1 MPTKRNQ
8 GFTLVELL
16 VVIGIIAI
24 LAGIV
29 LAAVSASKEKARQ
42 TVCLSNLSQIGKA
55 MAMYQQDNDGFYV
68 AESYEPYKIGDA
80 KQQTGD
86 YLVWLEVLTPYLKSE
101 AIACPSRPDVDVHSF
116 SLARVSGYGYNGLL
130 QNGEPIDQTKK
141 LYRSVGIHE
150 SIVKYPSVTVVA
162 GDMRVG
168 LISAFFPDTDN
179 YPFGLLFLS
188 ELNQGSNLAGQSF
201 GATRHS
207 GGANYVFADGHAK
220 WFPPKAFEGAFDG
233 KHPSFSLGSTH

>member
-1 MPTKRNQ
+1 MPTKRTQ

-68 AESYEPYKIGDA
+68 AESYQPY
-80 KQQTGD
+80 QTGD
-86 YLVWLEVLTPYLKSE
+86 NDRKTGQYAVWLEILAPYIKSE
-101 AIACPSRPDVDVHSF
+101 AITCPSRPDVDVHS
-116 SLARVSGYGYNGLL
+116 LPLMRVSGYGYNASL
-130 QNGEPIDQTKK
+130 QTLEIVDKEKQ
-141 LYRSVGIHE
+141 LSRSVGKHE
-150 SIVKYPSVTVVA
+150 SLVKYPSVTVVA

-168 LISAFFPDTDN
+168 VVAGFVPDTEN
-179 YPFGLLFLS
+179 PIFPLFLP
-188 ELNQGSNLAGQSF
+188 ELNQDDTLSGQHP

-220 WFPPKAFEGAFDG
+220 WFSPEAFKGAFDG
-233 KHPSFSLGSTH
+233 KHPSFSLGTAH